1 MNHEP
6 RATGEGPD
14 GDPSDYLPE
23 SDGGSRSAAGRSPDE
38 ESDELFQ
45 APEKTPFSFKVM
57 VVLGTLYVAWRVVEL
72 LLCGA
77 ELIGW
82 GSLGPDWC
90 S

>member
-1 MNHEP
+1 MSHES
-6 RATGEGPD
+6 RATGHE
-14 GDPSDYLPE
+14 PE
-23 SDGGSRSAAGRSPDE
+23 SGGEELDERS
-38 ESDELFQ
+38 ESEFV

-57 VVLGTLYVAWRVVEL
+57 VVLGALYVAWRAVEL